1 MPQILRKMS
10 IEDWKRLQNGSD
22 IRGIAIE
29 GVPGEKVNLTA
40 GVAETLGRSFASWLK
55 GAGFAHP
62 SVAIGTDSRITGPSL
77 KRAFIEGL
85 TQQGVDVF
93 DCGLASTPAMFMV
106 CIDERMKVDG
116 AVMLTASHLPFNRN
130 GMKFFTA
137 KGGFDKLDISDLL
150 DLAAAGNFPDREP
163 RGQVK
168 QVDFISDYAGILVK
182 KIREGVN
189 DPANFEQPL
198 RGLRIIVDAGNGAG
212 GFFAH
217 RVLQPLG
224 ADIGGS
230 QFLEPDGHF
239 PNHVPNPENREA
251 MDSISLA
258 VKSAGADLGIIFDTD
273 VDRAAIVDAEG
284 KPISRNELIALISA
298 VILEEHPGSVIVTDS
313 ITSAGLRWF
322 IEEELG
328 GVHHRFKRG
337 YKNVINESLRLNE
350 EGKDSWLA
358 IETSG
363 HAALKENHFLDDGA
377 YLVAKLLIKMA
388 NLKREDRTLA
398 SLIEKLPV
406 PAESLEFRLPLTC
419 EDFKSYGNQII
430 SALGEMVGNEAGWS
444 LEEPNYEGIRVRCE
458 KPAEN
463 GWFLLRLSLH
473 DPLMPLNI
481 ESDAVGGVSA
491 IATRLGKLLGKF
503 EYLDTNP
510 MS

>member
-1 MPQILRKMS
+1 MN
-10 IEDWKRLQNGSD
+10 IEDWKKLQNGSD
-22 IRGIAIE
+22 IRGIAME
-29 GVPGEKVNLTA
+29 GVPGERVNLTPA
-40 GVAETLGRSFASWLK
+40 VAATLGRSFASWLQ
-55 GAGFAHP
+55 GSGFAHP
-62 SVAIGTDSRITGPSL
+62 SVAIGTDSRLTGPDL
-77 KRAFIEGL
+77 KIAFMEGL
-85 TQQGVDVF
+85 TQQGVDVC
-93 DCGLASTPAMFMV
+93 DCGLASTPAMFMA
-106 CIDERMKVDG
+106 CIDEKMKVDG

-130 GMKFFTA
+130 GMKFFTSR
-137 KGGFDKLDISDLL
+137 GGFDKRDISDLL
-150 DLAAAGNFPDREP
+150 DLAAAGNFPDQEP
-163 RGQVK
+163 GGQLK
-168 QVDFISDYAGILVK
+168 QIDFISDYAGILVQ

-189 DPANFEQPL
+189 DPAHFEQPL
-198 RGLRIIVDAGNGAG
+198 KGLRIIVDAGNGAG

-217 RVLQPLG
+217 QVLIPLG
-224 ADIGGS
+224 ADIEGS

-239 PNHVPNPENREA
+239 PNHVPNPENGEA
-251 MDSISLA
+251 MESVSLA
-258 VKSAGADLGIIFDTD
+258 VKSARADLGIIFDTD

-313 ITSAGLRWF
+313 ITSAGLKWF
-322 IEEELG
+322 IEKELG

-363 HAALKENHFLDDGA
+363 HAALKENYFLDDGA
-377 YLVAKLLIKMA
+377 YLVAKLLVKMA
-388 NLKREDRTLA
+388 RLKREDRTLA
-398 SLIEKLPV
+398 SLIKQLPV

-419 EDFKSYGNQII
+419 EDFISYGNQII

-444 LEEPNYEGIRVRCE
+444 LEEPNYEGIRVRCVD
-458 KPAEN
+458 PAEN

-481 ESDAVGGVSA
+481 ESDVTGGAGA
-491 IATRLGKLLGKF
+491 ITNRLGRLLGKF

-510 MS
+510 IS

>member
-1 MPQILRKMS
+1 MS
-10 IEDWKRLQNGSD
+10 IEDWKKLQNGSD
-22 IRGIAIE
+22 IRGIAME
-29 GVPGEKVNLTA
+29 GVPGERVNLTPA
-40 GVAETLGRSFASWLK
+40 VAEILGRSFASWLN

-62 SVAIGTDSRITGPSL
+62 SVAIGTDSRLSGPDL
-77 KRAFIEGL
+77 KIAFMEGL
-85 TQQGVDVF
+85 TQQGVDVC
-93 DCGLASTPAMFMV
+93 DCGLASTPAMFMA
-106 CIDERMKVDG
+106 CIDKKMKVDG

-130 GMKFFTA
+130 GMKFFTSR
-137 KGGFDKLDISDLL
+137 GGFDKRDVSDLL
-150 DLAAAGNFPDREP
+150 ELAASGSFQGREQKGKV
-163 RGQVK
+163 R
-168 QVDFISDYAGILVK
+168 QVDFIPDYTGILVQM
-182 KIREGVN
+182 IREGVN
-189 DPANFEQPL
+189 DPENFERPL
-198 RGLRIIVDAGNGAG
+198 AGLRIIVDAGNGAG

-217 RVLQPLG
+217 RVLVPLG
-224 ADIGGS
+224 ADIEGS

-239 PNHVPNPENREA
+239 PNHVPNPENGEA
-251 MDSISLA
+251 MESVSLA

-313 ITSAGLRWF
+313 ITSAGLKWF

-328 GVHHRFKRG
+328 GVHHRYKRG

-363 HAALKENHFLDDGA
+363 HAALKENYFLDDGA
-377 YLVAKLLIKMA
+377 YLVAKLLVKMA
-388 NLKREDRTLA
+388 RLKREDRNLA
-398 SLIEKLPV
+398 SLIDKLPV
-406 PAESLEFRLPLTC
+406 PAESREFRLLLTC
-419 EDFKSYGNQII
+419 EDFTASGNQII
-430 SALGEMVGNEAGWS
+430 SALGEMVAKEAGWS

-458 KPAEN
+458 DPSEN

-481 ESDAVGGVSA
+481 ESDTVGGVSA
-491 IATRLGKLLGKF
+491 IARRLGKILGKF
-503 EYLDTNP
+503 ECLDTNP